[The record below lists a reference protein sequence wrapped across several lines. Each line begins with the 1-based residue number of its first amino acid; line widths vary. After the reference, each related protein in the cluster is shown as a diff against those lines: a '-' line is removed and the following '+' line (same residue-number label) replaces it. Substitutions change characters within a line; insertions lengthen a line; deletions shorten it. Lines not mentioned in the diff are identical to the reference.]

1 MTEAEQPVRRRKR
14 TAYGISVERNSGART
29 SSKSR
34 SARVERI
41 KRLVGAGGFV
51 SYLLKRMRQSVSGL
65 FNARWVLVMPF
76 AVLLMVTG
84 TDFLVLTNL
93 DGSSDILFFNDLGTN
108 AVDIGRDQAELL
120 KAQVLQYVY
129 LVILA
134 LCAFHWREVTGYFK
148 QWPHLLLLGV
158 VLAYGAVYSI
168 EPFKVLTNTVLI
180 VIGYLAAVLFAIGFA
195 KDKDHKAFY
204 MAVFYPMLILH
215 TASFILFLQQDRNL
229 IDFLLSSNRYGGFA
243 GNPNSLG
250 ATAVLGYWAAL
261 CLLLVQPKTI
271 GSRVIIALATVLF
284 VIDIIMSGS
293 GTSLITLILI
303 TLVIFWLRIL
313 SLFKPRTRVAI
324 NASVAVLM
332 MLLLMLVVIFSTPA
346 DLYLSVTESL
356 GKDASL
362 TGRTDLWAIA
372 RDAISERPFLG
383 WGFDSHTS
391 VMSESIYA
399 IPFNHYH
406 NGYLDTL
413 IAGGVVLLL
422 LVMYNLIRFA
432 RGFFVA
438 FRKDATIF
446 PLVVP
451 LVMLLFLNL
460 SEYSL
465 IRPNSQIW
473 SIYVGAFV
481 LLTFHQ
487 RDRLLSTLTGRGRRG
502 DTSSQRSR
510 KRQLR
515 WA

>member
-1 MTEAEQPVRRRKR
+1 MTDVEQPVRRRRKS
-14 TAYGISVERNSGART
+14 AYGISVEGKSGTR
-29 SSKSR
+29 KKNKPR
-34 SARVERI
+34 SERVEKI
-41 KRLVGAGGFV
+41 KQVIGAGGFF
-51 SYLLKRMRQSVSGL
+51 SYLLGRTRQAVSGL
-65 FNARWVLVMPF
+65 FNARWLLVLPF
-76 AVLLMVTG
+76 VVLLMVTG

-93 DGSSDILFFNDLGTN
+93 GGSSEILFFNELGTN
-108 AVDIGRDQAELL
+108 AADVERDEAELV

-129 LVILA
+129 LVILS
-134 LCAFHWREVTGYFK
+134 LCAFHWREVIGYFK
-148 QWPHLLLLGV
+148 QWPHLLLLGG
-158 VLAYGAVYSI
+158 VLAYSALYSI
-168 EPFKVLTNTVLI
+168 EPFKVITNTILI

-195 KDKDHKAFY
+195 RDTDYKAFY
-204 MAVFYPMLILH
+204 AAVFYPMLILH
-215 TASFILFLQQDRNL
+215 VASFILFLQQDRNL

-261 CLLLVQPKTI
+261 CLLLVQAKTLTA
-271 GSRVIIALATVLF
+271 RVFIALAVVLF
-284 VIDIIMSGS
+284 VLDIFMSGS

-313 SLFKPRTRVAI
+313 AIFKPRTRVSI
-324 NASVAVLM
+324 NASAAVLM
-332 MLLLMLVVIFSTPA
+332 MLLLILVVIFSTPA

-372 RDAISERPFLG
+372 RDAIGERPFLG

-399 IPFNHYH
+399 VPFNHYH

-413 IAGGVVLLL
+413 VEGGVVLLL
-422 LVMYNLIRFA
+422 LVMYNLMRFA

-438 FRKDATIF
+438 FRKDATVF
-446 PLVVP
+446 PLIVP

-481 LLTFHQ
+481 LLTFNQ
-487 RDRLLSTLTGRGRRG
+487 RDRFLSKLTARGRRG
-502 DTSSQRSR
+502 NAGSQRSR